1 MFGWTGKSAYIDLST
16 NKIKVIDTD
25 STLVKNYLGGSGV
38 GIKLLFD
45 RAPPKIP
52 PFSPMNPLIFATGPL
67 TASRVFGTGRHSVI
81 TKSPLTGFVGDAT
94 SGGFFGAYMKKA
106 GFDYIFIIGVSNS
119 PIYLQL
125 HDGKVKIHD
134 ASDFW
139 GLTTKETIKELKKEY
154 GNKSGVAAIGPAG
167 ENKVLFATVMNDEI
181 NAAGRT
187 GVGAVMG
194 SKNLKAI
201 VATGDF
207 EVKEAKS
214 KELDEI
220 MDKIKARMTWSPM
233 LGRSLKEF
241 GTSALVNL
249 INESGIMPT
258 KNFEYGSFEYAEN
271 ISGESLKDT
280 ILISRRSCYNCPIAC
295 KRVTRTKNASGEGPE
310 YESIVNLGSM
320 LLIKDIQEVAELNY
334 LCNEMGLDTISMGGT
349 LATYLE
355 LSEQGKVKEKVDWGD
370 YEAIKQLIIDTAF
383 RRGIGN
389 DLAEGSKRLSKKYG
403 APEVSVNV
411 KGLEVPAYDPRGAFG
426 MALSYATSYRGA
438 CHLRSW
444 TIAFEIIGVPHLID
458 RFSIVE
464 KPSLVKYTQDLSAV
478 YDSLVMCK
486 HYAIEFDEDY
496 IALLLSSVT
505 GVDFSKERVLLIGE
519 RIWNLARLFNL
530 REGLTRKDDSL
541 PPKLRKP
548 LKEGPAAGKEIPFE
562 VMLDTYYQVRGWTK
576 EGIPTKDKLNELGL
590 GKEGEEI
597 G

>member
-280 ILISRRSCYNCPIAC
+280 ILVSRRSCYNCPIAC